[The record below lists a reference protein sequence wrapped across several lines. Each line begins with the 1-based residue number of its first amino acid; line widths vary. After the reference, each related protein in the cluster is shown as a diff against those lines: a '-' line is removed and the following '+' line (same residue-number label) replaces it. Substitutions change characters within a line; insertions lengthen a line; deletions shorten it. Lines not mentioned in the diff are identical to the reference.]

1 VFDLDAVTVVVP
13 TTGPTWGKLAQRA
26 VESATSQGVTVIE
39 TLAPTLQAARNEG
52 LARVRT
58 PFVVHLD
65 ADDVLTP
72 TYFEQMID
80 SLNKAFTTRAVLRAI
95 DCTDLVIAPLV
106 SYVRPGRNP
115 DAPYSTAGRSPAAM
129 PRVPGHDHECFAEC
143 LPYGNWLVVG
153 ALAGA
158 ALLRRVG
165 GWRDFPVYEDWD
177 LWLRCY
183 LNGATFARSEA
194 VYEATVSP
202 GSRNR
207 SAGRDLRERTH
218 HDILRAN
225 GLTS

>member
-1 VFDLDAVTVVVP
+1 MYDLDAVTVVVP
-13 TTGPTWGKLAQRA
+13 TTGPIWAALARRA
-26 VESATSQGVTVIE
+26 VESATHQGVTVIE
-39 TLAPTLQAARNEG
+39 TLAPTLQSARNEG

-65 ADDVLTP
+65 ADDTLPP
-72 TYFEQMID
+72 TYFEQMF
-80 SLNKAFTTRAVLRAI
+80 AALREMAA
-95 DCTDLVIAPLV
+95 DGTDVVIAPLV

-153 ALAGA
+153 ALAGT

-177 LWLRCY
+177 LWLRCH
-183 LNGATFARSEA
+183 LAGATFARSEA

-207 SAGRDLRERTH
+207 SAGRDLREQTH

-225 GLTS
+225 GLE